1 VPPGLPVLGVVP
13 PQMPCMRSC
22 SNANSWRTG
31 HPVQVDLA
39 FAICSRA
46 RPVDEI
52 GKNRSGSAC
61 AHPLASRQSAP
72 SRGRHSAFLT
82 GERVIPR
89 NERAASRQPPVHA
102 GSVDRSGLYRTGRVS
117 RPDPASLCG
126 HGTAL
131 TRKRRQESA
140 GRSRIVVAT
149 GGRWRAMDQSAAP
162 LLGSPGR
169 LSCT

>member
-1 VPPGLPVLGVVP
+1 MPPGLPVLGVVP

-61 AHPLASRQSAP
+61 AHALASRQSAP

-89 NERAASRQPPVHA
+89 NERAASRQRRFMQAAWIVPAFTERAGFHA
-102 GSVDRSGLYRTGRVS
+102 RIP
-117 RPDPASLCG
+117 RPYA
-126 HGTAL
+126 
-131 TRKRRQESA
+131 
-140 GRSRIVVAT
+140 
-149 GGRWRAMDQSAAP
+149 AMAP
-162 LLGSPGR
+162 R
-169 LSCT
+169 